1 MTFKS
6 KVSTAKNVDSIEVI
20 TYVQLYYVTKITD
33 LRFIRFLVRF
43 DRSDFQDIHVMIFI
57 GFGYLMTFLRKY
69 GFSAT
74 GFNLLVAAL
83 VIQWAFLARGIFQL
97 DNGLIR

>member
-1 MTFKS
+1 MMFKS

-33 LRFIRFLVRF
+33 LRFIWFLVRF
-43 DRSDFQDIHVMIFI
+43 DRSDFQDVHVMIFI